1 MFFFSSRRRH
11 TRFKCDWSSDVCSSD
26 LGSPQDDGNPSL
38 VSVLSGEQRRR
49 DCIHSAR
56 RLSAHV
62 CPCSRSPAAPPDAD
76 DSAQGTTLDPKWHAN
91 PSLEASGLLCPPAF
105 PSPTSPAPPD
115 PRPP

>member
-1 MFFFSSRRRH
+1 M
-11 TRFKCDWSSDVCSSD
+11 KEDDVAGG
-26 LGSPQDDGNPSL
+26 GSPQDDGNPSL

-76 DSAQGTTLDPKWHAN
+76 DSGQGTTLDPKWQGD
-91 PSLEASGLLCPPAF
+91 PVLEASGLLCPAECRAL
-105 PSPTSPAPPD
+105 TSGAATD
-115 PRPP
+115 RPGHCSRHQKI